1 MLNSLGK
8 SAHCALRLT
17 QKLSSL
23 KKVDPLAKQSASAF
37 HAMCV
42 KNVSNMPSLTMSV
55 SVFGAA
61 FLSVN
66 VAD

>member
-1 MLNSLGK
+1 MY
-8 SAHCALRLT
+8 
-17 QKLSSL
+17 
-23 KKVDPLAKQSASAF
+23 
-37 HAMCV
+37 V